1 MKRFGLNSLQA
12 LVCVILVLSAAAC
25 ASIGRPEG
33 GPRDETPPVFVNSN
47 PGPSA
52 LHVDRTRLDLYFD
65 ENVQLDDAFNKVIV
79 SPVQQQPPVVRANG
93 RHVTVEFRDSLQPDM
108 TYTIDFGDAIKDLNE
123 GNVLDGFATDFSTG
137 GSIDSLRISGMVL
150 EARTLEPAQGML
162 VGIHSD
168 SAMTDTTLR
177 TVPFER
183 VARTNQLG
191 QFTIRNLKPGTY
203 QVFALNDINRDYKWD
218 RTEDIAFLGTTVS
231 PYASAITVTD
241 TLRAHDG
248 GDSLALRGGTAYYPN
263 DILLSWFNEGYKA
276 QYMRNYARPERRRI
290 TIEMAAE
297 ADSLPQIE
305 IAAGTFAGR
314 KIADW
319 ALLRPNATLDTLEY
333 WITDTAVMAVDSLL
347 THATA
352 APTRSTKWL
361 VTPTHSNSSSKNR
374 SKKKRKNA
382 RAKKPIP
389 SLRSPTSF
397 PSARSTAASR
407 TSTSPS
413 CSRRSNPSTASTL
426 PPCALK

>member
-1 MKRFGLNSLQA
+1 M
-12 LVCVILVLSAAAC
+12 
-25 ASIGRPEG
+25 
-33 GPRDETPPVFVNSN
+33 
-47 PGPSA
+47 
-52 LHVDRTRLDLYFD
+52 
-65 ENVQLDDAFNKVIV
+65 QLDDAFNKVIV

-347 THATA
+347 LATRYRRTDSLDQVA
-352 APTRSTKWL
+352 WYTDTLKFFFKEPKQ
-361 VTPTHSNSSSKNR
+361 KE
-374 SKKKRKNA
+374 KKKRKSEEA
-382 RAKKPIP
+382 D
-389 SLRSPTSF
+389 
-397 PSARSTAASR
+397 
-407 TSTSPS
+407 
-413 CSRRSNPSTASTL
+413 TL
-426 PPCALK
+426 PPQPDFLPFGSVYGSQQDVYLPLLFEAQQPLDSIDPAAVRLEIKTTPSGPKCRREIRARQRKPLHAPNHGRGLDARCVLSPERRLRFRLFDLRAIQRQNQA